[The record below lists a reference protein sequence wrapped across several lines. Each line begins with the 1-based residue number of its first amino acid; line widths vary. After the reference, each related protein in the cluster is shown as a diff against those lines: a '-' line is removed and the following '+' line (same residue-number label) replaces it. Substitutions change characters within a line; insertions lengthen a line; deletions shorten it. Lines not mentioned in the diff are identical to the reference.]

1 MRQKWAVALVVIGFV
16 VIGAGALAQAPSE
29 HEQHHPGAP
38 QGGPGKMGMGMMGE
52 KCAMMQKGMDDMETK
67 MRDAHAKLDQL
78 VHEMNTTTG
87 PAKVDSM
94 AAVINEIASQ
104 SEEMHRMHT
113 EMMQKMM
120 THMTEHMM
128 QGMGPQAMQKPE
140 MKEMMMCPMMK
151 GHGAGGEHGKSEAA
165 PDEHADHGAQAA
177 PDEHQ
182 DHATPP
188 AAPDAD
194 EHAGH
199 HPPQN

>member
-1 MRQKWAVALVVIGFV
+1 MKRVVQMMVAVCLMGV
-16 VIGAGALAQAPSE
+16 GAWVSAQQASE
-29 HEQHHPGAP
+29 HEQHHPGGPGP
-38 QGGPGKMGMGMMGE
+38 QGGGPGKMGMMGD
-52 KCAMMQKGMDDMETK
+52 KCAMMQKGMDEMESK

-78 VHEMNTTTG
+78 VHDMNTTTG
-87 PAKVDSM
+87 PGKVDAM

-113 EMMQKMM
+113 DMMQKMM
-120 THMTEHMM
+120 THVTEHMM

-151 GHGAGGEHGKSEAA
+151 GHGEGGEHGKTDAA
-165 PDEHADHGAQAA
+165 PGDEHKDHAA
-177 PDEHQ
+177 PAPEAQ
-182 DHATPP
+182 SDH
-188 AAPDAD
+188 AAPDAAPGGD